1 MKGLNCIFNNVNLK
15 LRHYLTL
22 LIVLTVS
29 VSTSF
34 SQNFSGL
41 EGKSLTKIDDIGS
54 GLISLIGSGGLEGK
68 IGKVVV
74 TSDSERTLKFALT
87 YTGFSTAYL
96 HANVLAANKVTQDEV
111 GETEVDLTDKTS
123 PLYLEMDLKDNVP
136 EGFTMESAFL
146 QIRIAK
152 SKTAVGGL
160 VFLFSLDKSWQKA
173 IKAENLVLRATLEPV
188 GVTAQLKE
196 TSKVLIIPDFKP
208 VIMHQYKPPVKG
220 TATTLQSAAAT
231 RSATVSGANTSG
243 QQSKQPAAA
252 SSSSTVRRMSALPGA
267 KTNTSVQQKK
277 EPPTASTSTSVRR
290 MSTVPGAMTKAS
302 TSDKSSV
309 ASSSSIDGTWKNT
322 DPNTRGITKVIISG
336 KGTTIQTFGKC
347 SPSDCDWGKVPLAR
361 SGANYKATY
370 NTSMATTYMTLG
382 ISGANMKLTSDRR
395 YKDSRAPNVSN
406 ITLTKEGTAM
416 ASSVREQNTPVALN
430 AQIMRVNPNLIAG
443 LSLDKSETDKG
454 AQGPDNNP
462 IPLFEDLTVTKDFEF
477 PYEITNISMDVF
489 PDKNPASGMF
499 YYMPAAYLLR
509 WTPDDGY
516 AFRVLYGTASGE
528 SSGDVRMS
536 ATLSPDI
543 SKKEIDLISNLLAS
557 YASRNPGMKFNKL
570 RLIPIR
576 ENPTVSFPADLN
588 NLYEIT
594 ADNVSVNLTSSLR
607 DPFQISWVTDNNTK
621 DEMQVS
627 LLERTGIQGV
637 MSLQPQSD
645 NIPEINIP
653 VIITLADS
661 RTIGRIDLESKKWR
675 TTAWKNDTPYPLKL
689 KYLHMLLVK
698 DEGNKSTPFIYSWN
712 INDLIVPVAASVS
725 FDASN
730 VPSWLDDPDMAQ
742 RIWVEY
748 SVVDCD
754 ECDQE
759 VINTVTGGT
768 YGTNTRK
775 VTFETFQLF
784 DNIDAQFIQIKVRS
798 RQGDPKGEKVVEFEP
813 IRIYEDNEVVESG
826 QLYVPLEEEL
836 SYEYL
841 ITVVLKNGNPYR
853 AEDWISSDEPEIYLG
868 LDAVKNAIP
877 GIPLTEEL

>member
-1 MKGLNCIFNNVNLK
+1 MKENNSIFDSTFRKLK
-15 LRHYLTL
+15 HYLTL
-22 LIVLTVS
+22 LIVLTIAVS
-29 VSTSF
+29 SSF

-41 EGKSLTKIDDIGS
+41 EGKSLTKIDDIGA
-54 GLISLIGSGGLEGK
+54 GLVSLIGSGGLEGK

-96 HANVLAANKVTQDEV
+96 HANVLAANKVSQDEV
-111 GETEVDLTDKTS
+111 GEVELDMTNKTS
-123 PLYLEMDLKDNVP
+123 PLYLEMDLKDNIP
-136 EGFTMESAFL
+136 EGFTMESAYL
-146 QIRIAK
+146 QLRIAK
-152 SKTAVGGL
+152 SKSAVGGL

-173 IKAENLVLRATLEPV
+173 IKAENLILRATLEPV

-196 TSKVLIIPDFKP
+196 SSKVLIIPDFKP
-208 VIMHQYKPPVKG
+208 VIMQQYKAPATGTSAKLQTSTAVKG
-220 TATTLQSAAAT
+220 ATSV
-231 RSATVSGANTSG
+231 RSNASISG
-243 QQSKQPAAA
+243 QEKKQPAAA
-252 SSSSTVRRMSALPGA
+252 SSSTTVRRMS
-267 KTNTSVQQKK
+267 V
-277 EPPTASTSTSVRR
+277 
-290 MSTVPGAMTKAS
+290 MPGAMTKAS

-309 ASSSSIDGTWKNT
+309 AASSSIDGIWKNT

-336 KGTTIQTFGKC
+336 NGTTIQTYAKC
-347 SPSDCDWGKVPLAR
+347 SPKDCDWGKVPLTR

-370 NTSMATTYMTLG
+370 NTSIATTSITLG
-382 ISGANMKLTSDRR
+382 VSGTNMKLTSDRR
-395 YKDSRAPNVSN
+395 YKDNRAPNVSSIN
-406 ITLTKEGTAM
+406 LTKEGIAM
-416 ASSVREQNTPVALN
+416 AKPVNDQKTPVTMNTQFL
-430 AQIMRVNPNLIAG
+430 RVNPNLVAG
-443 LSLDKSETDKG
+443 LSLEKSETDKG

-594 ADNVSVNLTSSLR
+594 ADNVAVNLTSSLR

-675 TTAWKNDTPYPLKL
+675 TTAWKNETPYPLKL

-712 INDLIVPVAASVS
+712 VNDLVVPVAASVS
-725 FDASN
+725 FDASK

-759 VINTVTGGT
+759 IINTITGGT

-784 DNIDAQFIQIKVRS
+784 NNIDAQFIQIKVRS
-798 RQGDPKGEKVVEFEP
+798 RQADPKGEKVVEFEP

-836 SYEYL
+836 SYEYY
-841 ITVVLKNGNPYR
+841 ITVVLKNGNPYK

-877 GIPLTEEL
+877 GIPLIEEL